1 MHTLDQKIVIYQT
14 EDGKTQIDVRLEN
27 ETVWLTQAQM
37 AELFEK
43 DQSVVARH
51 INNAFKEGELEKES
65 NMQFLH
71 NTQYK
76 YRPTRIYDLDTII
89 CVGYRVSRGDRYLS
103 HSSRHTQVPVPLTNP
118 GCGATC
124 EQQTFP
130 LHQHQAPP
138 PLAAHRQQGDQLHH
152 DSHQREDQQRA
163 HLPDPLFRFRHRS
176 HHPRQS
182 PRRDPKN
189 RQRHGLHLSRKR
201 VELKQTIIMKKIL
214 LIIFASVSAL
224 AINAQDSEKMN
235 FNLGDDYEFLKEYE
249 KHSELSQPRGYDGRF
264 EYEVISLKKK
274 TVKLR
279 GVLDDKQKV
288 FDKVPAVCNI
298 VFPNEN
304 DHINHHFQFKVAM
317 VAPAV
322 LQYSSNFEEVTLASQ
337 FIEEVPSKLFE
348 ENTNL
353 EKVVIKGK
361 FKTISSDIFIGCT
374 NLKYLYISPNV
385 KKILPSAFIGAENLK
400 GIHVFWTNSVDLP
413 ELNNAFNADVLKN
426 AVLYVPK
433 GSSNIY
439 KESDYWKAF
448 ANIKEE
454 TNELEPTIG
463 NHGDYIE
470 YKHSDNTSGKVEIPS
485 PQDVNG
491 TSYPVGEIGESA
503 FENNTKLTSV
513 TIPSSVNYI
522 GANAFKGCSNM
533 SEVHCENPIPP
544 LLVNSNEDSPARTR
558 AEVTVSQFEGVDM
571 DNCVLY
577 VPIGSSSTY
586 KKYDGWKDFKII
598 IEEDSKSTAI
608 KAIYNNSPMEEDDLY
623 NLKGQRV
630 NVPQKG
636 IYIRNGKKVI
646 IK

>member
-1 MHTLDQKIVIYQT
+1 MKEDQKIVIYQT

-27 ETVWLTQAQM
+27 ET
-37 AELFEK
+37 